1 MAYTLRVPDDLDA
14 LVALIAACQ
23 QDPAQRCLH
32 CDQTPA
38 GLRAEILALDPP
50 WQAAFLGVY
59 SGADSGADSGSELLA
74 VLGCDCDFEMG
85 RGWLHGPFA
94 QDKDWQNL
102 FQQLF
107 DGWEQRLPATIT
119 RLSNYLDQANQ
130 RGLDFHLQRGF
141 QAKGLF
147 YVVEAKA
154 QPIQRPAS
162 VRPFLPS
169 DAEMLCQLHTLAFPA
184 AWLSGPAMI
193 TQRDETHAVLIAWE
207 QGQRVGYIR
216 LSQHLELPEGEIEYL
231 AVDPAWRGRG
241 IGRKLLLA
249 GLDWIFAERGL
260 PTAVLNVSADNAK
273 ALELYLSV
281 GFEVKERA
289 IALDL
294 WRKND
299 DSP

>member
-1 MAYTLRVPDDLDA
+1 MAYTLRAPDDLDA
-14 LVALIAACQ
+14 LVALIATCQ

-59 SGADSGADSGSELLA
+59 SGSELVA

-102 FQQLF
+102 FKQLF

-130 RGLDFHLQRGF
+130 AGLDFHLQRGF

-147 YVVEAKA
+147 YVLLAKA
-154 QPIQRPAS
+154 QPTQRPTS

-169 DAEMLCQLHTLAFPA
+169 DAEMLCQLHALAFPA

-193 TQRDETHAVLIAWE
+193 AQRDDTHAVFIAWE

-216 LSQHLELPEGEIEYL
+216 LSQHLELPEAEIEYL

-241 IGRKLLLA
+241 IGRKLLQA

-260 PTAVLNVSADNAK
+260 PTAVLNVSADNAQ
-273 ALELYLSV
+273 ALDLYLSV